1 MTSGTI
7 DQVEPERVM
16 TIPPDE
22 CLRLLADTTVG
33 RVALTRKALPVILP
47 VNYAMDG
54 DTVVIRTRP
63 GSLLASS
70 RERGVV
76 VAFEVDELD
85 RETCSGWSVLV
96 TGTLREI
103 TDVGELARAEQLPLV
118 PWIGGDRRHFVR
130 ITPGMVSGRRIPSV
144 VWSDVTDDEA
154 HALAGRRPQ
163 P

>member
-1 MTSGTI
+1 MNS
-7 DQVEPERVM
+7 ERILA
-16 TIPPDE
+16 IPTDE
-22 CLRLLADTTVG
+22 CFHLLASTTVG

-47 VNYAMDG
+47 VNYAVDG

-118 PWIGGDRRHFVR
+118 PWVGGDRRHFVR
-130 ITPGMVSGRRIPSV
+130 ITPGMVSGRRIPSA
-144 VWSDVTDDEA
+144 VWSDATDDETR
-154 HALAGRRPQ
+154 ALAATGGKA
-163 P
+163 

>member
-1 MTSGTI
+1 MNA
-7 DQVEPERVM
+7 ERAM
-16 TIPPDE
+16 TIAPDE
-22 CLRLLADTTVG
+22 CLRLLASTTVG
-33 RVALTRKALPVILP
+33 RVALTSKALPVILP
-47 VNYAMDG
+47 VNYAVDG

-85 RETCSGWSVLV
+85 RVTCSGWSVLV

-130 ITPGMVSGRRIPSV
+130 ITPGLLSGRRIPSA
-144 VWSDVTDDEA
+144 VWSDATDAEA
-154 HALAGRRPQ
+154 EVLLRARSQ
-163 P
+163 S

>member
-7 DQVEPERVM
+7 DQVEPERVT

-22 CLRLLADTTVG
+22 CLRLLAGTTVG

-85 RETCSGWSVLV
+85 RETCSGWSVLL

-103 TDVGELARAEQLPLV
+103 TDVAKRREEQDGAE
-118 PWIGGDRRHFVR
+118 
-130 ITPGMVSGRRIPSV
+130 
-144 VWSDVTDDEA
+144 
-154 HALAGRRPQ
+154 
-163 P
+163 

>member
-1 MTSGTI
+1 MTLA
-7 DQVEPERVM
+7 
-16 TIPPDE
+16 PDE
-22 CLRLLADTTVG
+22 CLRLLAGTTVG
-33 RVALTRKALPVILP
+33 RVALTSKALPVILP

-63 GSLLASS
+63 GSLLATS

-85 RETCSGWSVLV
+85 RQTCSGWSVLV

-118 PWIGGDRRHFVR
+118 PWVGGDRRHFVR
-130 ITPGMVSGRRIPSV
+130 ITPGLLSGRRIPSS
-144 VWSDVTDDEA
+144 VWSDATDDEA
-154 HALAGRRPQ
+154 RALTDAAP
-163 P
+163 

>member
-1 MTSGTI
+1 VETERTMTLAS
-7 DQVEPERVM
+7 
-16 TIPPDE
+16 DE
-22 CLRLLADTTVG
+22 CLRLLASTTVG
-33 RVALTRKALPVILP
+33 RVALTSKALPVILP

-63 GSLLASS
+63 GSLLATS

-85 RETCSGWSVLV
+85 RQTCSGWSVLV

-118 PWIGGDRRHFVR
+118 PWVGGDRRHFVR
-130 ITPGMVSGRRIPSV
+130 ITPGLLSGRRIPSA
-144 VWSDVTDDEA
+144 VWSDATDDEA
-154 HALAGRRPQ
+154 RGLAGATLRS
-163 P
+163 

>member
-1 MTSGTI
+1 
-7 DQVEPERVM
+7 M
-16 TIPPDE
+16 TIAPDE
-22 CLRLLADTTVG
+22 CLRLLASTTVG
-33 RVALTRKALPVILP
+33 RVALTSKALPVILP
-47 VNYAMDG
+47 VNYAVDG

-85 RETCSGWSVLV
+85 RQTCSGWSVLV

-118 PWIGGDRRHFVR
+118 PWVGGDRRHFVR
-130 ITPGMVSGRRIPSV
+130 VTPGMLSGRRIPSV
-144 VWSDVTDDEA
+144 AWSDVTADESMA
-154 HALAGRRPQ
+154 RARS
-163 P
+163 

>member
-1 MTSGTI
+1 VDTDRGNA
-7 DQVEPERVM
+7 EHAM
-16 TIPPDE
+16 TITPDE
-22 CLRLLADTTVG
+22 CLRLLASTTVG
-33 RVALTRKALPVILP
+33 RVALTSKALPVILP

-85 RETCSGWSVLV
+85 RVTCSGWSVLV

-118 PWIGGDRRHFVR
+118 PWVGGDRRHFVR
-130 ITPGMVSGRRIPSV
+130 ITPGLLSGRRIPSA
-144 VWSDVTDDEA
+144 VWSDATDDEA
-154 HALAGRRPQ
+154 AVLLRARSQ
-163 P
+163 S

>member
-1 MTSGTI
+1 MARMEAERIMTLA
-7 DQVEPERVM
+7 PN
-16 TIPPDE
+16 E
-22 CLRLLADTTVG
+22 CLQLLASTTVG
-33 RVALTRKALPVILP
+33 RVALTSKALPVILP

-63 GSLLASS
+63 GSLLATS

-85 RETCSGWSVLV
+85 RQTCSGWSVLV

-103 TDVGELARAEQLPLV
+103 TDVGELARAEQLPLA

-130 ITPGMVSGRRIPSV
+130 ITPGLLSGRRIPSA
-144 VWSDVTDDEA
+144 VWSDATDAEA
-154 HALAGRRPQ
+154 QALQGATLQ
-163 P
+163 A

>member
-1 MTSGTI
+1 VDGERIATI
-7 DQVEPERVM
+7 A
-16 TIPPDE
+16 PDE
-22 CLRLLADTTVG
+22 CLRLLASTTVG

-47 VNYAMDG
+47 VNYAVDG

-85 RETCSGWSVLV
+85 RQTCSGWSVLV

-118 PWIGGDRRHFVR
+118 PWVGGDRRHFVR
-130 ITPGMVSGRRIPSV
+130 ITPGMLSGRRIPSV
-144 VWSDVTDDEA
+144 VWSDATAEESMA
-154 HALAGRRPQ
+154 ARSRS
-163 P
+163 

>member
-1 MTSGTI
+1 
-7 DQVEPERVM
+7 VNEERIM
-16 TIPPDE
+16 TIPTDE
-22 CLRLLADTTVG
+22 CFDLLASTSVG

-47 VNYAMDG
+47 VNYAVDG

-85 RETCSGWSVLV
+85 RETCTGWSVLV

-118 PWIGGDRRHFVR
+118 PWVGGDRRHFVR
-130 ITPGMVSGRRIPSV
+130 ITPGMVSGRRILSA
-144 VWSDVTDDEA
+144 VWSDATDDEA
-154 HALAGRRPQ
+154 QALAGPRS
-163 P
+163 